1 MKTLRER
8 KNAPEKVRLQNACL
22 EDCWLTRTCKGG
34 LSGTMLTAWRYGA
47 LGRVGGG
54 FALLAKAVHA
64 GAKLWSRTHAHVRGN
79 EKEGIRRC
87 TCGVQLWTQ
96 QYHRP
101 MERKSAGSQCCSRW
115 KQALQKLGGEM
126 GSSSCTPCKGAFL
139 DALSCP
145 AVSAIRVT
153 CGSSSSP

>member
-1 MKTLRER
+1 M
-8 KNAPEKVRLQNACL
+8 
-22 EDCWLTRTCKGG
+22 
-34 LSGTMLTAWRYGA
+34 GA

-115 KQALQKLGGEM
+115 KQALQEAGRGDGEQQLHSLQRSIF
-126 GSSSCTPCKGAFL
+126 GCTELPCSKCNKSHMWFILQPLAG
-139 DALSCP
+139 LSTKAITPLCP
-145 AVSAIRVT
+145 GIKSRT
-153 CGSSSSP
+153 ELWRMWSQRSELLLY